1 MHSTTKKMASFAPSM
16 KDLTEGSEGKLIL
29 QFAWPLLIGNIFQ
42 QMYSI
47 VDSIIVGNFLGS
59 EALAAIGASFPII
72 FTMIS
77 FVIGIAGG
85 FTIIISQYFGAKDI
99 DKVRRSIDTM
109 YVFLFFAAI
118 TISAL
123 GILFTRQI
131 FQLMQVPEEVMPL
144 ATTYLQTYFA
154 GIILFFGFNGIN
166 AILRG
171 LGDSKTPLY
180 FLIIATLTNIFFD
193 YLFVVILNTGIWG
206 AALATIISQGGA
218 FITAILYLN
227 KNHSLVKL
235 TTLRLIFDRSI
246 FRKSLK
252 IGLPSGIQN
261 TTVSLGMM
269 TLFGIVN
276 TFGASTAA
284 AYSVALRINA
294 LASTP
299 AMNFAAA
306 LSTFVGQNLGAN
318 KPKRVNRGLIS
329 TLIMASSIV
338 AVMTVVI
345 IIFKQQ
351 LMGLFTDD
359 AEVVRIGAHYLVIVS
374 SFYLVF
380 STMFV
385 FGGVMR
391 GAGDT
396 IAPMIFTLISL
407 WVIRIPVAY
416 FLSDI
421 IGIDGVWWAS
431 PIGWFTGMTGLVIY
445 YYTGRWKKKVVVKHP
460 DPATSS
466 TPGQNG

>member
-1 MHSTTKKMASFAPSM
+1 M
-16 KDLTEGSEGKLIL
+16 KDLTEGREGKLIL

-42 QMYSI
+42 QLYSV

-59 EALAAIGASFPII
+59 DALAAVGASFPII

-85 FTIIISQYFGAKDI
+85 FTIIISQYFGAKEI
-99 DKVRRSIDTM
+99 NQVRRTIDTM
-109 YVFLFFAAI
+109 YLFLFFAAMTI
-118 TISAL
+118 TVL
-123 GILFTRQI
+123 GITFTEEI
-131 FQLMQVPEEVMPL
+131 FNVMQVPDEVMPY
-144 ATTYLQTYFA
+144 ANEYLQTYFA
-154 GIILFFGFNGIN
+154 GIVFFFGFNGIN

-180 FLIIATLTNIFFD
+180 FLIIATLNNILFD
-193 YLFVVILNTGIWG
+193 YLFVVVLQTGIMG

-218 FITAILYLN
+218 FITAIIYLN
-227 KNHSLVKL
+227 KTHSLVKL
-235 TTLRLIFDRSI
+235 TSLRLIFDRTI

-252 IGLPSGIQN
+252 IGLPSGFQN
-261 TTVSLGMM
+261 TFVSLGMM
-269 TLFGIVN
+269 ALFGIVN
-276 TFGASTAA
+276 TFGANTAA

-318 KPKRVNRGLIS
+318 KPKRVNRGLKS
-329 TLIMASSIV
+329 TLLMASTIV
-338 AVMTVVI
+338 LVMTGI
-345 IIFKQQ
+345 IITFKHE
-351 LMGLFTDD
+351 LMGLFTNNE
-359 AEVVRIGAHYLVIVS
+359 EVIQIGAHYLVIVS
-374 SFYLVF
+374 SFYLIF
-380 STMFV
+380 AAMFI

-396 IAPMIFTLISL
+396 IVPMIFTLISL

-416 FLSDI
+416 FLSDA

-431 PIGWFTGMTGLVIY
+431 PIGWFTGMLGLMIY
-445 YYTGRWKKKVVVKHP
+445 YSTGNWKKKVVVKHNEP
-460 DPATSS
+460 TAPNPS
-466 TPGQNG
+466 